1 MQRFAVLDCNGER
14 KRVDAGLSWG
24 WVALCTSLE
33 ARMEKKYIMR
43 VRHGCSLEVAMSTGG
58 EYVGEQ
64 VTRWVVHLV
73 HLAMSHDLT

>member
-33 ARMEKKYIMR
+33 ARMEKKYVMR

-58 EYVGEQ
+58 HRTELKEFDY
-64 VTRWVVHLV
+64 
-73 HLAMSHDLT
+73 MSKRHRE